1 MLISEYNGTHGCRG
15 SKNINAKLTEDA
27 VRQIRHLVVAAR
39 KDKRDVAE
47 QFGISVWTLKDIVR
61 RRTWRHVE

>member
-1 MLISEYNGTHGCRG
+1 VLISEYNGTHGCRG
-15 SKNINAKLTEDA
+15 SKNINAKLNEYA
-27 VRQIRHLVVAAR
+27 VRQIRYLVAAR